1 MRSIFAASSGRS
13 WILPNNPDAHNGPA
27 LAGPKRPGT
36 TVAHLMLLLPD
47 AGSGSSRDR
56 LRASS
61 TPLYGTPG
69 DVDDNGG
76 LDLVV
81 VNRDAAASLLINRT
95 QRGHWL
101 RFDVLAAIGRDAY
114 GATVSA
120 TVDSQRL
127 TRDVQPSASYLASS
141 DPRSTSGSARR
152 CRRATSCVG
161 PVVKTKRSGI
171 LRPAESTTYGK
182 AQVDAMN
189 DIREDGA
196 CPRPRWVWRLVRR
209 GTGRALWAR

>member
-13 WILPNNPDAHNGPA
+13 WILPNNSDAHNGPA
-27 LAGPKRPGT
+27 LAGTKRPGT
-36 TVAHLMLLLPD
+36 TVAHLMLLLSD

-69 DVDDNGG
+69 DVDDDGG

-81 VNRDAAASLLINRT
+81 VNRDAAANLLINRA

-120 TVDSQRL
+120 TVDSRRL

-141 DPRSTSGSARR
+141 DPSECDVSDDVVAAPELLAPQVPDGVARTFHDPG
-152 CRRATSCVG
+152 C
-161 PVVKTKRSGI
+161 PRSG
-171 LRPAESTTYGK
+171 R
-182 AQVDAMN
+182 
-189 DIREDGA
+189 
-196 CPRPRWVWRLVRR
+196 
-209 GTGRALWAR
+209 